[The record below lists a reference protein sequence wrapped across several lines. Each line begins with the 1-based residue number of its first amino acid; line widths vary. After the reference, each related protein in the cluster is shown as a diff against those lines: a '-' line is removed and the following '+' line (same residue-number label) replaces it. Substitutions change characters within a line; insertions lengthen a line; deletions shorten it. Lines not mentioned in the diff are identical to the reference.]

1 MPTDKCSSH
10 PSPNQLFVI
19 DETFIE
25 ILNQSK
31 FREQFELI
39 MGYPAPNGA
48 STNVLYRPKL
58 QETSQMGDQK
68 IVRARRLRMLYEIVL
83 FKILIGKKHS

>member
-1 MPTDKCSSH
+1 
-10 PSPNQLFVI
+10 
-19 DETFIE
+19 
-25 ILNQSK
+25 
-31 FREQFELI
+31 